1 VIVAEKRLG
10 ELQLRTGTKFKKLLT
25 FTGDTVD
32 ELVVEHPLN
41 KSEVPILIN
50 NDVTA
55 DFGTGINIVSPAHDF
70 ESLKV
75 AYHYNLPKNG
85 FVDEKGLFTDDMG
98 SELEGLSVL
107 DEETNVLVCQKIK
120 ESNKLFTQYKY
131 QNEYYEVE
139 KTGEKIILRSN
150 KSWFLDIN
158 EQLKMKCFEELSTTR
173 FAPKLNMKDAQ

>member
-1 VIVAEKRLG
+1 
-10 ELQLRTGTKFKKLLT
+10 
-25 FTGDTVD
+25 
-32 ELVVEHPLN
+32 
-41 KSEVPILIN
+41 
-50 NDVTA
+50 
-55 DFGTGINIVSPAHDF
+55 
-70 ESLKV
+70 
-75 AYHYNLPKNG
+75 
-85 FVDEKGLFTDDMG
+85 MG
-98 SELEGLSVL
+98 SELGGLSVL

-120 ESNKLFTQYKY
+120 KSNKLFTQYKY

>member
-1 VIVAEKRLG
+1 MIVAEKRLG

-75 AYHYNLPKNG
+75 GGLP
-85 FVDEKGLFTDDMG
+85 L
-98 SELEGLSVL
+98 
-107 DEETNVLVCQKIK
+107 
-120 ESNKLFTQYKY
+120 
-131 QNEYYEVE
+131 
-139 KTGEKIILRSN
+139 
-150 KSWFLDIN
+150 
-158 EQLKMKCFEELSTTR
+158 
-173 FAPKLNMKDAQ
+173 